1 MLAAVFDQE
10 IDKRFYIF
18 LFVVTQG
25 MGDMSRIERTSKN
38 VRARF
43 FAILAKNDTPE
54 NFERHYTCKYRKNS
68 NNKFNKFLDLER
80 DKAKKIARVARLTN
94 LKKFTLGKRKGQE
107 ARISRSSQAFQK

>member
-18 LFVVTQG
+18 LFVATQG

-54 NFERHYTCKYRKNS
+54 NFERHSLANIAKIAITNLT
-68 NNKFNKFLDLER
+68 NFL
-80 DKAKKIARVARLTN
+80 KIARVARLTN

-107 ARISRSSQAFQK
+107 ARISRSSQVFQK